1 VKPLRLLL
9 VSARY
14 PPYVGGTEIHT
25 AEVAT
30 RLVTLGHHVS
40 VLTTD
45 PTGSAPAEEVC
56 DGVRVLRVP
65 AWPRARDWYVAP
77 KVASVVAGEAWDVLH
92 VQGYHTFVAPLA
104 MAAAARQRRPFV
116 VTFHSGGHSSRFR
129 HLVRP
134 VQRRAMRPLLRRAS
148 RLIGVS
154 PFETALFERALDLP
168 PERFATISNGTS
180 FHPAPRPAGP
190 AERPIICSV
199 GRVERYKG
207 HSRVVAALP
216 ELRRSVPDVL
226 YRVIGSGPYAD
237 RLLHQAERLGVR
249 DAVELMSV
257 PRERRDELPA
267 LLQEAAVFLLLS
279 DYESQGIAVLE
290 ALSVGVPVL
299 VADTSAL
306 HDLTGEHNVWVVPPN
321 SPPAQL
327 ADAILE
333 VMAAP
338 RQSGAPALPDW
349 DDIVAQLVDL
359 YRDVLEAPACGS

>member
-1 VKPLRLLL
+1 MKPLRLLL

-30 RLVTLGHHVS
+30 RLVALGHHVS

-45 PTGSAPAEEVC
+45 PTGSAAAEEWC

-65 AWPRARDWYVAP
+65 AWPRTRDYYLAPRVAR
-77 KVASVVAGEAWDVLH
+77 VVAAEEWDVLH

-104 MAAAARQRRPFV
+104 MAAAARQGRPYV
-116 VTFHSGGHSSRFR
+116 VTFHSGGHSSRVR

-134 VQRRAMRPLLRRAS
+134 LQRRAMRPLLRRAS

-180 FHPAPRPAGP
+180 FHAAPRPGGP
-190 AERPIICSV
+190 ASRPIICSV

-216 ELRRSVPDVL
+216 ELRRHVPDVL
-226 YRVIGSGPYAD
+226 YRIVGSGPYTE
-237 RLLHQAERLGVR
+237 RLLRQAARLGVR
-249 DAVELMSV
+249 DAVELTSV

-306 HDLTGEHNVWVVPPN
+306 RDLAGERNVWVIPPN
-321 SPPAQL
+321 SPPGQL
-327 ADAILE
+327 ADAIVE

-338 RQSGAPALPDW
+338 RQPGTTRLPDW
-349 DDIVAQLVDL
+349 DDIVAELVAL
-359 YRDVLEAPACGS
+359 YRDVLARSACGS